1 MKKLLLFT
9 LILLILDS
17 NIFAANNNN
26 NLEIEET
33 NNVQEINNQAN
44 YKKVSRM
51 LSKTKNAEDFQIDV
65 IEKLSINFNEKEK
78 DTLYDANKKNILIPF
93 LVNTIVGH
101 GIGSFIQGDIKGGT
115 LSISGELT
123 YIFII
128 SIGFCL
134 SEATDEKLG
143 NPTMLV
149 GVIGLVV
156 SKIYQMIRPFYYASN
171 YNNKLSESLNYVAIK
186 PSISTDKKFSL
197 NLAYTIPL

>member
-26 NLEIEET
+26 NLKTEET
-33 NNVQEINNQAN
+33 NNVQEINNHEN
-44 YKKVSRM
+44 YIIVSRM
-51 LSKTKNAEDFQIDV
+51 LSKTKKAEDFQIDL
-65 IEKLSINFNEKEK
+65 IEKLSINFNENEK
-78 DTLYDANKKNILIPF
+78 DILYDANKKKILLPF

-123 YIFII
+123 YFFII

-149 GVIGLVV
+149 GVIGLVA

-197 NLAYTIPL
+197 NLSYKIPL